1 MSKEAKNRRRVCGRI
16 WSAQLPIYALGLLLA
31 LLMAGCGASGAGS
44 SGSTPA
50 STGTAQTTSPP
61 PTQFR
66 QEAAYDPEAL
76 TLKNLVKQSDIVVVG
91 KIVKVDPA
99 RWNNAAN
106 TEWTPTQGTDNLPLV
121 YTTFYVEPEQILKGT
136 PKWGEPIAFR
146 TVGGTATGMDTPVD
160 RVETGNLSLRVGDRI
175 FLLGTSKQFYGSEPV
190 YQPADAYWLTLDEN
204 GVWALQDDEFVN
216 QGFTKNA
223 NEKKMKLKDIVAAIQ
238 ALSAE

>member
-1 MSKEAKNRRRVCGRI
+1 MSKELTGRGCERRVV
-16 WSAQLPIYALGLLLA
+16 WSTSLAICVLGFLLGLFA
-31 LLMAGCGASGAGS
+31 AGCGASSTDS
-44 SGSTPA
+44 SGSTAA
-50 STGTAQTTSPP
+50 STGKAQTTSR

-66 QEAAYDPEAL
+66 QDAAYDPEAL

-91 KIVKVDPA
+91 EIVKVDPA
-99 RWNNAAN
+99 RWNNATN

-121 YTTFYVEPEQILKGT
+121 YTTFYVEPEQILEGT

-146 TVGGTATGMDTPVD
+146 TVGGTVTGTDTPAD
-160 RVETGNLSLRVGDRI
+160 RVETGNLSLGVGDRV

-204 GVWALQDDEFVN
+204 GVWRLQDDQFVN

-223 NEKKMKLKDIVAAIQ
+223 NENKMRLKDIVAAIQ